1 MCCLKLW
8 IKSPYLKNIYKNKEK
23 NLKRFEAPIGEG
35 RENEFYQSYYFV
47 F

>member
-1 MCCLKLW
+1 MDKESLLK
-8 IKSPYLKNIYKNKEK
+8 KIYKNKEK

-35 RENEFYQSYYFV
+35 RGNALYQSYHFV

>member
-1 MCCLKLW
+1 MDKESLLK
-8 IKSPYLKNIYKNKEK
+8 KIYENKEK
-23 NLKRFEAPIGEG
+23 NLKRFEATIGEG